1 MKRKALGK
9 GLSALLP
16 ESPKGE
22 TAATDAVGVVEIPL
36 SKVDPNPDQPRQTLD
51 EETLQALADS
61 LKQQGVIQ
69 PILVRRT
76 RGRYQIV
83 AGERRFRAAGLAGL
97 ETVPAIVRD
106 VSDRDALE
114 IALIENIQR
123 EELNPI
129 EEAAAYQRL
138 ITEHGY
144 TQDSVAERV
153 AKDRSTVS
161 NTLRLLRLPKDL
173 RRMVARGEISPG
185 HARPLLSL
193 PNASSQI
200 ELAQEI
206 VAGELN
212 VRSVERRVRQII
224 EPARPKPPKKTD
236 ANTRRAE
243 RKLETALG
251 TKVKIH
257 RSKKGG
263 RIEIEFHNEE
273 SLHTVY
279 NQLVHSRPARS
290 K

>member
-16 ESPKGE
+16 ESPKGG
-22 TAATDAVGVVEIPL
+22 AVATDAVGVVEIPL

-51 EETLQALADS
+51 EETLRALADS

-97 ETVPAIVRD
+97 ETVPAIVRE
-106 VSDRDALE
+106 VSDSDALE

-123 EELNPI
+123 DELNPI

-153 AKDRSTVS
+153 GKDRSTVS

-173 RRMVARGEISPG
+173 RRMVARGELSPG

-206 VAGELN
+206 VGGELN
-212 VRSVERRVRQII
+212 VRAVERRVRQII
-224 EPARPKPPKKTD
+224 EPARPKPPKKRD

-243 RKLETALG
+243 RKLEAALG

-263 RIEIEFHNEE
+263 RIEIDFHNEE
-273 SLHTVY
+273 SLHALY
-279 NQLVHSRPARS
+279 NQLVHSRPSRS